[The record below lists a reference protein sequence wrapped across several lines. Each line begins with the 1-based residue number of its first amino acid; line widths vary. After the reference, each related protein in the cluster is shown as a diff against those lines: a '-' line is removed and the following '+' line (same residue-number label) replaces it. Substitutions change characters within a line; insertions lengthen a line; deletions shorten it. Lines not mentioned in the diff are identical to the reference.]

1 LCELYPRTAL
11 RLKWLAVERH
21 KELEAI
27 KLRKE
32 KIQTVLPTLWNEKLD
47 PHELKSQIPRMD
59 KQFADYRK
67 KHGRDYD
74 FGVKGEDEE
83 END

>member
-1 LCELYPRTAL
+1 
-11 RLKWLAVERH
+11 
-21 KELEAI
+21 
-27 KLRKE
+27 
-32 KIQTVLPTLWNEKLD
+32 
-47 PHELKSQIPRMD
+47 MD
-59 KQFADYRK
+59 KQFLDYRN